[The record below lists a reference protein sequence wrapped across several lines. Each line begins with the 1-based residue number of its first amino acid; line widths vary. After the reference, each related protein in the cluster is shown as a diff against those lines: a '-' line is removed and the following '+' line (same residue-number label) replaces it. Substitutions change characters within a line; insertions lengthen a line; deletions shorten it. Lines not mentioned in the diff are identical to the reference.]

1 MKTYQGVRKVQEQVD
16 GEEVLN
22 PDNTSSELN
31 TVLNTINIEFEH
43 ECLDEV
49 VREQN
54 VCPIHQSIDDRVS
67 GNKYSIPGLAGT
79 LFLAHQ
85 VWAIW
90 YIVKRWVR
98 DSDMPGVLVADEMS
112 LRKIVTLVAAA
123 LMCKLL
129 TEKVVVELPQSML

>member
-54 VCPIHQSIDDRVS
+54 ACPIHQSIDDRVS

-79 LFLAHQ
+79 WFLAHQ

-90 YIVKRWVR
+90 YIVKRWVC
-98 DSDMPGVLVADEMS
+98 DSDMPGVLVADEMN